1 MSDRLVLRWIKE
13 WPVWVGLALFMVGVT
28 VPHWPWHETFG
39 LSVWLADLEIRPTG
53 NRLMILVMVLVI
65 FNAVSVLPQNLGA
78 LILGDWVGRLSGK
91 PWLRIVAP
99 PGLAIVALALSR
111 GFGTYSTEFGGVALL
126 VLIALTMLQKLVGDR
141 LKLGTKALLLAQ
153 LLFGVH
159 WLDVVPWFSQY
170 GFGQGVLV
178 ARIENLSTAT
188 GFDDA
193 LGLYALT
200 LFLGFVGNA
209 VILGALLVLAGQK
222 LEVKQSLHRA
232 QLKAVESRVSQE
244 VLHLVHDLKT
254 PLTAVEGLTSLIQLK
269 ADEAKVIE
277 YCQKISEATH
287 SMSHMISEILY
298 GKEQVHCTL
307 QEILNYLLAGCL
319 RAPEIGPDIQQLEL
333 ANVKVLVNRIR
344 LTRALVNLIDNA
356 FDAVGAEEEGHVI
369 LRAKVQG
376 EDVWLGV
383 EDNGP
388 GISLSELN
396 HVWEAGFS
404 TKGHPGLGLAFV
416 RQVAEEHSGSVRLE
430 TRLGQGTVAWLQVR
444 KV

>member
-1 MSDRLVLRWIKE
+1 MTPRWNKE
-13 WPVWVGLALFMVGVT
+13 WALWVGLILLIVGVSI
-28 VPHWPWHETFG
+28 PHWPGHETFRF
-39 LSVWLADLEIRPTG
+39 SFWLADFANRPSG
-53 NRLMILVMVLVI
+53 NRLMVLVMLLVI
-65 FNAVSVLPQNLGA
+65 FNAVSVLPQSLGA
-78 LILGDWVGRLSGK
+78 LILGDWIGRLSGK

-99 PGLAIVALALSR
+99 PALAIVALALSG
-111 GFGTYSTEFGGVALL
+111 GFAADSTAFGGATLL
-126 VLIALTMLQKLVGDR
+126 ILIAMILVQKLIGDR
-141 LKLGTKALLLAQ
+141 LKLGMKALLLAQ

-159 WLDVVPWFSQY
+159 WLDVVPWFSRY
-170 GFGQGVLV
+170 GFGQGVQV
-178 ARIENLSTAT
+178 IQIENLLAIF
-188 GFDDA
+188 GIADA
-193 LGLYALT
+193 LGWYALT

-209 VILGALLVLAGQK
+209 VLLGALLILAGQK
-222 LEVKQSLHRA
+222 LETKQALHRA

-244 VLHLVHDLKT
+244 VIHLVHDLKT

-307 QEILNYLLAGCL
+307 QEILNYVLAGCL
-319 RAPEIGPDIQQLEL
+319 RVPEINPDIQELEL
-333 ANVKVLVNRIR
+333 ANVKVVVNRIR

-356 FDAVGAEEEGHVI
+356 FDAVGAEEEGYVI
-369 LRAKVQG
+369 LRVKVHG

-388 GISLSELN
+388 GIAPSELN
-396 HVWEAGFS
+396 QVWEAGFS
-404 TKGHPGLGLAFV
+404 TKGHSGLGLPFV

-430 TRLGQGTVAWLQVR
+430 TRLGQGTVAWIQVR